1 LHNEMCMLN
10 VYDIFEM
17 ESDMGTVF
25 MVVLSDN
32 ILGYFDTL
40 AEADECVKKHMDQ
53 AEKILLN

>member
-1 LHNEMCMLN
+1 MCMLN

-40 AEADECVKKHMDQ
+40 AEADECVRKHMDQ